1 MLKNKDERRK
11 WIDNYEE
18 NYAVTFDNGSV
29 RVLESNLLPDRTRI
43 VVILIFT
50 KRFRYDDKKRDYTHE
65 KEWSVVDRYLKA
77 QGDKVLIRKSLS
89 ELVEHLKRIKS

>member
-18 NYAVTFDNGSV
+18 NYTVAFDNGSV
-29 RVLESNLLPDRTRI
+29 RVLESNLLPDGTRI

-65 KEWSVVDRYLKA
+65 KEWSVVDRCLTE
-77 QGDKVLIRKSLS
+77 GDRILVRKSPT
-89 ELVEHLKRIKS
+89 ELVDHLKGIKL